1 MIQSDV
7 IKPTNTEVHIEDDIV
22 VIKTLGEVTRDDLVV
37 IFDAYFK
44 IRTRY
49 GRVFA
54 LYDGREGKGMASDA
68 RKEIMDSS
76 DNPDRQT
83 NAVAV
88 FGAPFAMRIL
98 VNMLDRALVGLRRK
112 SLGVTMFATE
122 TEARAF
128 LAQQRQLYIAS
139 NGSTSA
145 TQSA

>member
-1 MIQSDV
+1 MKSDTF
-7 IKPTNTEVHIEDDIV
+7 KTANTEITIEDDIV
-22 VIKTLGEVTRDDLVV
+22 VIKTLGEVTREDLVV

-44 IRTRY
+44 VRTRY

-54 LYDGREGKGMASDA
+54 MYDGRQGKGMASDA
-68 RKEIMDSS
+68 RKEIMASS

-98 VNMLDRALVGLRRK
+98 VNMLDRALIGLRRK

-122 TEARAF
+122 SEARAF
-128 LAQQRQLYIAS
+128 LAEQRRQWLTS
-139 NGSTSA
+139 NDSPSA
-145 TQSA
+145 TQTA

>member
-1 MIQSDV
+1 MKSDTF
-7 IKPTNTEVHIEDDIV
+7 KTANTEIAIEDDIV
-22 VIKTLGEVTRDDLVV
+22 VIKTLGEVTREDLVV

-44 IRTRY
+44 VRSRY

-54 LYDGREGKGMASDA
+54 MYDGRQGKGMASDA
-68 RKEIMDSS
+68 RKEIMASS

-98 VNMLDRALVGLRRK
+98 VNMLDRALIGLRRR

-122 TEARAF
+122 AEARAH
-128 LAQQRQLYIAS
+128 LAQQRQQLAS
-139 NGSTSA
+139 NGSPSA
-145 TQSA
+145 TQMA